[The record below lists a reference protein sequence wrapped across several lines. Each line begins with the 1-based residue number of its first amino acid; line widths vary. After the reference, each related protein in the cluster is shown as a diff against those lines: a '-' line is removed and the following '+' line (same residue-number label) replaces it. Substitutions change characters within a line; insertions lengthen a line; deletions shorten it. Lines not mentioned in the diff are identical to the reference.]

1 MGNLSSINFKKS
13 NAINT
18 QHNDRTLP
26 PSYLQVKEGG
36 FEVNRSFEEAQA
48 LKEKIISE
56 AIQKYTELTNQKFQG
71 KSYEWSA
78 VVNIKEDS
86 TMQDLERLA
95 SYFQE
100 NYGFQCYQ
108 IAIHRDEGHI
118 DENGKLKINHHAHL
132 EFVML
137 DKDTGKTCFKMR
149 DFTIKKMREL
159 QTEVARELK
168 MERGVDKRISK
179 TKRIEPRAYAKM
191 KEREKEIKQEIKQAK
206 LNRKALIKEYTEQ
219 MKGKGFKQTD
229 FQAMRGIANDEELE
243 SEEKIR
249 EQIKKFLEDIV
260 KERQELALESKKH
273 SEAMLEVN
281 KEIETLKIENESLKN
296 EIEDL
301 KSKESEVFSVV
312 TEKEVVVMPSFEEI
326 KKSLTYEQKQE
337 IAEPFAKVYKGMQK
351 NAEEQRDRY
360 YEENRELIIERKT
373 YYETRGWKDI
383 DFNQELAKERT
394 KSQRLEEKLK
404 EAQNQQ
410 IQVKE
415 VVKEV
420 PRPLTEEQKQEI
432 IAPYKEKITLLEGII
447 QKFHNFLVKLGYKAK
462 DSNAHEVPTLQEPK
476 NENRMCPQVKAEME
490 KRAQKQ
496 GRGR

>member
-56 AIQKYTELTNQKFQG
+56 AIQKYTELTNQRFQG

-78 VVNIKEDS
+78 VVNLKEDS
-86 TMQDLERLA
+86 TMQDLESLA

-159 QTEVARELK
+159 QTEVAEILG

-191 KEREKEIKQEIKQAK
+191 KEREKDIKQEVKQAK

-249 EQIKKFLEDIV
+249 EQIKKFLEERAKEIEELNKEPEVVKIV
-260 KERQELALESKKH
+260 REVEKPLTQEQIQEIQAPLKQELALEKQKSI
-273 SEAMLEVN
+273 EVIQNLE
-281 KEIETLKIENESLKN
+281 KENNSLKKRVN
-296 EIEDL
+296 SL
-301 KSKESEVFSVV
+301 SKAIRNFKRRIREWWNKDKKKQF
-312 TEKEVVVMPSFEEI
+312 I
-326 KKSLTYEQKQE
+326 KDTQIDYEQAV
-337 IAEPFAKVYKGMQK
+337 IGVAQK
-351 NAEEQRDRY
+351 LIG
-360 YEENRELIIERKT
+360 EN
-373 YYETRGWKDI
+373 G
-383 DFNQELAKERT
+383 LAKEFEIR
-394 KSQRLEEKLK
+394 
-404 EAQNQQ
+404 
-410 IQVKE
+410 
-415 VVKEV
+415 VVE
-420 PRPLTEEQKQEI
+420 LTD
-432 IAPYKEKITLLEGII
+432 KEK
-447 QKFHNFLVKLGYKAK
+447 AK
-462 DSNAHEVPTLQEPK
+462 EMRSQQRKSYQE
-476 NENRMCPQVKAEME
+476 RMSPQV
-490 KRAQKQ
+490 RAMRE
-496 GRGR
+496 RGGMSR

>member
-1 MGNLSSINFKKS
+1 MGSISSINFKKS
-13 NAINT
+13 NVIQT
-18 QHNDRTLP
+18 RHNDRDLP
-26 PSYLQVKEGG
+26 PSYLVNGN
-36 FEVNRSFEEAQA
+36 FEVNRGHKEALELKHKITTQA
-48 LKEKIISE
+48 MET
-56 AIQKYTELTNQKFQG
+56 YTRHTNQKFQA
-71 KSYEWSA
+71 KSFEWSA
-78 VVNIKEDS
+78 VVNLKENS
-86 TMQDLERLA
+86 TMQDLENLA
-95 SYFQE
+95 SHFQKE
-100 NYGFQCYQ
+100 YGLQCYQ

-118 DENGKLKINHHAHL
+118 DENGVLKLNHHAHL
-132 EFVML
+132 EFITL
-137 DKDTGKTCFKMR
+137 DKDTGINRFR
-149 DFTIKKMREL
+149 DMTATKLRAI
-159 QTEVARELK
+159 QTEVAQILG

-179 TKRIEPRAYAKM
+179 TKRIEPRVYASLK
-191 KEREKEIKQEIKQAK
+191 EKEKKAK

-337 IAEPFAKVYKGMQK
+337 IAEPFVKVYKGMQK

-410 IQVKE
+410 TQVKE

-447 QKFHNFLVKLGYKAK
+447 QKFHNFLVKLGLKRE
-462 DSNAHEVPTLQEPK
+462 DSHSHEVPTLPK
-476 NENRMCPQVKAEME
+476 MSPQTKATLQNTIE
-490 KRAQKQ
+490 RAISNANS
-496 GRGR
+496 GRER

>member
-56 AIQKYTELTNQKFQG
+56 AIQKYTELTNQRFQG

-78 VVNIKEDS
+78 VVNLKEDS
-86 TMQDLERLA
+86 TMQDLENLA

-100 NYGFQCYQ
+100 KYGFQCYQ

-249 EQIKKFLEDIV
+249 EQIDKFLEDIV

-281 KEIETLKIENESLKN
+281 KEI
-296 EIEDL
+296 
-301 KSKESEVFSVV
+301 
-312 TEKEVVVMPSFEEI
+312 
-326 KKSLTYEQKQE
+326 
-337 IAEPFAKVYKGMQK
+337 
-351 NAEEQRDRY
+351 
-360 YEENRELIIERKT
+360 KT
-373 YYETRGWKDI
+373 
-383 DFNQELAKERT
+383 F
-394 KSQRLEEKLK
+394 
-404 EAQNQQ
+404 
-410 IQVKE
+410 
-415 VVKEV
+415 
-420 PRPLTEEQKQEI
+420 
-432 IAPYKEKITLLEGII
+432 
-447 QKFHNFLVKLGYKAK
+447 
-462 DSNAHEVPTLQEPK
+462 K
-476 NENRMCPQVKAEME
+476 NENYGYYAIPLGYNIIKDLETLGNDIYEPLRNVYAMEYINFLAEKTKLSILFDGFADDNQSPIVKVQYSKDQKALNRDEFIKLLRQNLPEQEDILNFRTFQSMINLVSILDNNHQAL
-490 KRAQKQ
+490 KSLGITKSNTPSKVTIKDSVKKLVRAMQ
-496 GRGR
+496 GKSISD